1 MYWTI
6 LADDIGADG
15 VADVTR
21 LFLSEA
27 PRTTERLE
35 QAINCRGHK
44 LLREVHTL
52 ASTARSVGLLRLGN
66 AAAEIEQT
74 LASEEPA
81 AEQLSDLLDLM
92 HESVARLA
100 EWATARMMTELSV
113 T

>member
-1 MYWTI
+1 M
-6 LADDIGADG
+6 
-15 VADVTR
+15 ADVTR

-81 AEQLSDLLDLM
+81 AEHLSDLLDLM
-92 HESVARLA
+92 HESVTRLA
-100 EWATARMMTELSV
+100 EWATSRMMTELSV